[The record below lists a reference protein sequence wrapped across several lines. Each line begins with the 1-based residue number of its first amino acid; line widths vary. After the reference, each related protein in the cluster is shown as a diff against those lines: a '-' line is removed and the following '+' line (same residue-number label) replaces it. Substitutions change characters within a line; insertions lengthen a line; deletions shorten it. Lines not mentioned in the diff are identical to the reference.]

1 MPGTLKIDPEL
12 SRQVIGRGEGGTI
25 TFESPEA
32 QVARIMVHLRKE
44 LADDPDKKIAL
55 IYAANDRQANSFHD
69 AYRSSLTQLPQ
80 VSGSGQAELFQKLI
94 DEINK
99 DPSLNGKIRVL
110 PVATSLSGGKNGPG
124 NIVSKEMIQRDL
136 SAIQKHIQ
144 DGYDVRGIAK
154 RSYDVQRIQSSD
166 GYAIGGD
173 TSEHWFTQDHAAIQ
187 YNGQL
192 YSQGDFVQLQLEA
205 LEKDPHL
212 DLDEIFNK
220 AELLTG
226 EQLKE
231 EQLKEAKM
239 GVQARSPVSSP
250 PVSVTTETHNLGDR
264 KKDWEDIISNY
275 NKKYEKEVPQTSNK
289 LVFKSLKDATDFMKE
304 QASDKKRFMAQLVN
318 ADGTKRD
325 HYMYSRGDGTFYEG
339 SAANITAQLRKELTD
354 TLMKNPPL
362 DQKIEAV
369 KEVLKFEGMVS
380 KTSLEYKDLDGKLK
394 KLEQQLQEQQN
405 KSSTLDVSSDDDTKE
420 DQVSSSLKQ

>member
-12 SRQVIGRGEGGTI
+12 SRKVIRTGKGGTI
-25 TFESPEA
+25 YFESPEA
-32 QVARIMVHLRKE
+32 QVARIMVHLREE
-44 LADDPDKKIAL
+44 LAADPDKKIAL
-55 IYAANDRQANSFHD
+55 IYAANDGQAKSFHE
-69 AYRSSLTQLPQ
+69 AYGSSSTQLPQ

-99 DPSLNGKIRVL
+99 DSSLNGKIRVL

-124 NIVSKEMIQRDL
+124 NIVSKDMIQRDL
-136 SAIQKHIQ
+136 KAIQQHIQ
-144 DGYDVRGIAK
+144 DGYDVRGIK
-154 RSYDVQRIQSSD
+154 GKN
-166 GYAIGGD
+166 GYAIGGL

-187 YNGQL
+187 YNGKL

-205 LEKDPHL
+205 LENDPKL
-212 DLDEIFNK
+212 DLDQIFDK

-226 EQLKE
+226 EQLK
-231 EQLKEAKM
+231 QAKM
-239 GVQARSPVSSP
+239 GVQARPPVSSP

-318 ADGTKRD
+318 SDGTKRD
-325 HYMYSRGDGTFYEG
+325 HYMYSRGDGKFYEG
-339 SAANITAQLRKELTD
+339 SAQQIAKELKKD
-354 TLMKNPPL
+354 LDSALMTNPPPSL
-362 DQKIEAV
+362 DKKIEAV
-369 KEVLKFEGMVS
+369 KEVLKFAGMAS
-380 KTSLEYKDLDGKLK
+380 KTSPEYKNLDGKLK
-394 KLEQQLQEQQN
+394 GLEQQLQKQQ
-405 KSSTLDVSSDDDTKE
+405 KESSTPDVAPDDTKE
-420 DQVSSSLKQ
+420 DQARSSLSQ